1 MGSNFGIPGKVT
13 GHSRPMQINQSVM
26 TGPDVANRECGR
38 GPTKGT
44 SGSVVDF
51 AEGFR
56 FFFILVVSQQ
66 KIVSLSII

>member
-1 MGSNFGIPGKVT
+1 MITHFGIPGKVT

-38 GPTKGT
+38 GTTKGT

-56 FFFILVVSQQ
+56 FFLFLW
-66 KIVSLSII
+66 SLSKK